1 MLQAAPMDGAWRW
14 AHVSRLAQFVLF
26 FGLGVA
32 PRWRRLKLMATGLR
46 HGLQGKDGPLTGA

>member
-1 MLQAAPMDGAWRW
+1 MDGAWRW